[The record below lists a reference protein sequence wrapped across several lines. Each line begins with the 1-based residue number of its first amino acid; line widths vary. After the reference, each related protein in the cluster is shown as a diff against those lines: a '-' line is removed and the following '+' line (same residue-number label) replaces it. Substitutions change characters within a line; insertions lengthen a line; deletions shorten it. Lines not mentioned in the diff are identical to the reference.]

1 MYKIIEC
8 DQRSPEWF
16 AARLGKHTGS
26 AFKSLI
32 TPTGKPSAS
41 AEGCN
46 NRLVAELIL
55 GRPDETFQSEAMLR
69 GAELE
74 DEALEFIN
82 FTHGYNFKKVGF
94 IKALSVL
101 GNDLGYGVSADA
113 IDESVQIGLEMKVPS
128 AHTHIEYITAG
139 TLPPE
144 YKPQVQGG
152 MLVTGFKK
160 WVFMSYHPEI
170 KPLVIIVERDEAY
183 IETLREIL
191 MKNCAAV
198 REKHKLITAFLE
210 D

>member
-16 AARLGKHTGS
+16 DARLGKHTGS

-41 AEGCN
+41 AEVCN

-82 FTHGYNFKKVGF
+82 FTHGFNFKKVGF
-94 IKALSVL
+94 LDS
-101 GNDLGYGVSADA
+101 GLGYGVSADA
-113 IDESVQIGLEMKVPS
+113 IDESVQIGLEMKAPS

-170 KPLVIIVERDEAY
+170 KPLVIIVERDEVY

-191 MKNCAAV
+191 LKNCALV
-198 REKHKLITAFLE
+198 KEKHKLITAFLE